1 MKRLVN
7 FIKTNKV
14 SLIIALVVVV
24 GFYLLGWYSSQNIWI
39 DYSPVMDSLE
49 NKIEKDKQDLL
60 DSVAIFDSRINS
72 QKKDIEILSDKIRVQ
87 STEITKIKKDYE
99 IKRTNINNLDIDGTI
114 LESRKQLSK

>member
-1 MKRLVN
+1 MRKLVN
-7 FIKTNKV
+7 FINTNKV

-24 GFYLLGWYSSQNIWI
+24 GFYLLGRHSSQKIWI
-39 DYSPVMDSLE
+39 DYRPIIDSLE

-60 DSVAIFDSRINS
+60 DSVAVFDKRINS

-87 STEITKIKKDYE
+87 SSEITKIKKDYE
-99 IKRTNINNLDIDGTI
+99 IKRTNIKNLDIDGTI